1 MARPP
6 VWMQFPCAVAHLGG
20 QPSVLS
26 PNPTCCREGV
36 KKIASSAVVRKPSA
50 LAQSPQCCRKAVRKA
65 FSVVTKAGARTKP
78 SALPQSPQ
86 CWRPDVKK
94 VSRAAAKLPV
104 LLQSCKGVF
113 RVDATPQRCCTAVK
127 RASSGVAKHPVLSE
141 SREERSL
148 VASQKTF
155 SGVTKPSV
163 LPQSCVE
170 SLRCCHKGRTHA
182 VLPQSFKCCEAA
194 SAVP

>member
-6 VWMQFPCAVAHLGG
+6 VWLQFPCAVAHLGG

-36 KKIASSAVVRKPSA
+36 KKNASSAVVRNPSA

-127 RASSGVAKHPVLSE
+127 KASSVVAKLPVLLDNC
-141 SREERSL
+141 EEGPFVL
-148 VASQKTF
+148 SQRQDP
-155 SGVTKPSV
+155 GPRPSACRKA
-163 LPQSCVE
+163 P
-170 SLRCCHKGRTHA
+170 
-182 VLPQSFKCCEAA
+182 
-194 SAVP
+194 SARAQW

>member
-1 MARPP
+1 MKKAISAVPKVGARQSPP
-6 VWMQFPCAVAHLGG
+6 ELLQSSRCCRPAAKKVFSAGAKPQCCGKAVKPQVLPQRPQCCCQAVKEGFLTFAQAGATTK
-20 QPSVLS
+20 PSVL
-26 PNPTCCREGV
+26 PQ
-36 KKIASSAVVRKPSA
+36 SSQCGRPVVKPSG
-50 LAQSPQCCRKAVRKA
+50 LPQSSQCCRTGV
-65 FSVVTKAGARTKP
+65 KP
-78 SALPQSPQ
+78 PVLSQSP
-86 CWRPDVKK
+86 
-94 VSRAAAKLPV
+94 
-104 LLQSCKGVF
+104 
-113 RVDATPQRCCTAVK
+113 TAVK